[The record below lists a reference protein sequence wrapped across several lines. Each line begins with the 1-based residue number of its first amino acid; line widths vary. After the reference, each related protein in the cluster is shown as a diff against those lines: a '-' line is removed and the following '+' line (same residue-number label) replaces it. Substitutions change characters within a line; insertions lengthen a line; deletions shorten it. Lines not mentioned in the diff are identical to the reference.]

1 MTSRAVVLAN
11 LASSNILEVD
21 STTDRVGIGSTQ
33 PTTRLDVSGNIKA
46 VHGNFTG
53 VVTATSFVGDG
64 SSLTGVANT
73 NFIVGTAITMTT
85 GTFNGP
91 VTIGGTLTYEDV
103 TNIDS
108 VGIITARSDVSIAD
122 KIVHTSDTNTAI
134 RFPAADT
141 FTVET
146 AGSERLR
153 VDSSGRVMIQN
164 TAASSL
170 NAAADDL
177 VVGSGSASGGITVYT
192 GNSDQGALYFADGTN
207 GTEPYAGGI
216 NYGHSDN
223 QLRFL
228 SNGSTYMRLD
238 SSGRLLL
245 GTSTS
250 PTAGNGQ
257 YANIVVQ
264 GYPNTAA
271 GAGHISLQRGQTAFG
286 ADNQIGLINFGD
298 STGASYAGIECYADA
313 DSRSSDYPGRLVF
326 STTADGAPSPTER
339 LRITSAGAVLINST
353 SAATS
358 DTFLELKNTAS
369 HTELNIISK
378 NDSGS
383 LINMGDT
390 DDYNIGRIK
399 YDNSTNSMQFNTNN
413 SERLRITSDG
423 KFGFNTTTPNYTVDI
438 NGEVGVTEGQPVTWH
453 DGSGNAAAQI
463 YGDSS
468 SNLILRTGT
477 SGMGERLRI
486 TSGGNIGLG
495 GITNPED
502 YNASANSLVSGGG
515 ITLAN
520 TTQGSIFFA
529 DSASGTGEYVGQIN
543 YVHSGNEMTFVN
555 NNSERMRL
563 LTNGEIGFNCTSRP
577 SSGNHNGIF
586 FDSNIITIGSDT
598 SAGQDRMRFE
608 TPSGR
613 VGAIQTSGN
622 STTYTTSSDYR
633 LKENVAL
640 ISDGLTRLKQLKPC
654 RFNFIGDKDKTVDG
668 FLAHEAQTVVPEA
681 VTGTHN
687 EVDGDGNA
695 VMQGID
701 QSKLVP
707 LLTAALKES
716 IAEIE
721 SLKTRVAA
729 LEGS

>member
-313 DSRSSDYPGRLVF
+313 DSGSSDYPGRLVF

-543 YVHSGNEMTFVN
+543 YFHSGNEMTFVN

-707 LLTAALKES
+707 LLTAALQEA

-729 LEGS
+729 LESS

>member
-313 DSRSSDYPGRLVF
+313 DSGSSDYPGRLVF

-543 YVHSGNEMTFVN
+543 YFHSGNEMTFVN

-707 LLTAALKES
+707 LLTAALQE
-716 IAEIE
+716 A
-721 SLKTRVAA
+721 
-729 LEGS
+729 

>member
-313 DSRSSDYPGRLVF
+313 DSGSSDYPGRLVF

-543 YVHSGNEMTFVN
+543 YFHSGNEMTFVN

-687 EVDGDGNA
+687 EVDDDGKA
-695 VMQGID
+695 VMQNID

-707 LLTAALKES
+707 LLTAALQEA

-729 LEGS
+729 LESS

>member
-1 MTSRAVVLAN
+1 
-11 LASSNILEVD
+11 
-21 STTDRVGIGSTQ
+21 
-33 PTTRLDVSGNIKA
+33 
-46 VHGNFTG
+46 
-53 VVTATSFVGDG
+53 
-64 SSLTGVANT
+64 
-73 NFIVGTAITMTT
+73 
-85 GTFNGP
+85 
-91 VTIGGTLTYEDV
+91 
-103 TNIDS
+103 
-108 VGIITARSDVSIAD
+108 
-122 KIVHTSDTNTAI
+122 
-134 RFPAADT
+134 
-141 FTVET
+141 
-146 AGSERLR
+146 
-153 VDSSGRVMIQN
+153 
-164 TAASSL
+164 
-170 NAAADDL
+170 
-177 VVGSGSASGGITVYT
+177 
-192 GNSDQGALYFADGTN
+192 
-207 GTEPYAGGI
+207 
-216 NYGHSDN
+216 
-223 QLRFL
+223 
-228 SNGSTYMRLD
+228 
-238 SSGRLLL
+238 
-245 GTSTS
+245 
-250 PTAGNGQ
+250 
-257 YANIVVQ
+257 
-264 GYPNTAA
+264 
-271 GAGHISLQRGQTAFG
+271 
-286 ADNQIGLINFGD
+286 
-298 STGASYAGIECYADA
+298 
-313 DSRSSDYPGRLVF
+313 
-326 STTADGAPSPTER
+326 
-339 LRITSAGAVLINST
+339 
-353 SAATS
+353 
-358 DTFLELKNTAS
+358 
-369 HTELNIISK
+369 
-378 NDSGS
+378 
-383 LINMGDT
+383 MGDT

-543 YVHSGNEMTFVN
+543 YFHSGNEMTFVN

-707 LLTAALKES
+707 LLTAALQEA

-729 LEGS
+729 LESS